1 MSSTNVVRE
10 QLSFAD
16 VDALRGLSGPS
27 GRYLRTLAD
36 IAGVSLSQMGNR
48 ITLTGAP
55 APVRAAKRALE
66 QLYLIAQQGEPIDEE
81 DVGRAAQWNLKDPS
95 ARADHLPDEGIVLP
109 GRDRPIVPKTPNQRT
124 YLHAIRQHSIVFGVG
139 PAGTGKTYV
148 AMAMA
153 VAAFRDRQVRRI
165 VLTRPAVEAGE
176 KLGYLPGTLAEKVH
190 PYLRPLYDALHDMMD
205 FDEALRHIERD
216 AIEVAPLA
224 FMRGRTLHDSF
235 VILDEAQNTTVEQ
248 MKMFLTR
255 LGEHSRA
262 VVTGDITQID
272 LPSRVESGLVHSLRL
287 LGSVDGIATVRF
299 DASDVLRHKL
309 VQRIVLA
316 YEAEQPSREAA
327 GGRYAGPANEDSD
340 RDKHDRGGDD

>member
-1 MSSTNVVRE
+1 MSSPNEVRE

-16 VDALRGLSGPS
+16 VDALRGLAGPA
-27 GRYLRTLAD
+27 GCYLRALAD
-36 IAGVSLSQMGNR
+36 KAGIGLSQMGNR

-66 QLYLIAQQGEPIDEE
+66 QLYLVAQQGEPIEE
-81 DVGRAAQWNLKDPS
+81 QDVGRAAEWNLKDPS
-95 ARADHLPDEGIVLP
+95 ARADHLPAEGIVLP
-109 GRDRPIVPKTPNQRT
+109 GRDRPIVPKTPNQRE
-124 YLHAIRQHSIVFGVG
+124 YLRAIRQHAIVFGAG

-153 VAAFRDRQVRRI
+153 VAAYRDRQVRRI

-176 KLGYLPGTLAEKVH
+176 KLGYLPGTIAEKVH

-205 FDEALRHIERD
+205 FDEVLRLIERD
-216 AIEVAPLA
+216 VIEVAPLA

-272 LPSRVESGLVHSLRL
+272 LPPRVESGLVHALRL
-287 LGSVDGIATVRF
+287 LRSVDGIGAVHF

-316 YEAEQPSREAA
+316 YEAQSPH
-327 GGRYAGPANEDSD
+327 GRQADRYRYTPANDEPPAEA
-340 RDKHDRGGDD
+340 DRGDHG